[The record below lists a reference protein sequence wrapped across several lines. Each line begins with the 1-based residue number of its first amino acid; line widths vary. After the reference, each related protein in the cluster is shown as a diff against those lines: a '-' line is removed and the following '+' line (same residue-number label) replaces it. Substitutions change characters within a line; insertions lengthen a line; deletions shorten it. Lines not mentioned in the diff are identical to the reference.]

1 MKKKIHPGN
10 NDLNILSL
18 FNDFQISLKVGLY
31 SGCDSDVTDL
41 QCRFQHRYPITAT
54 THVITKQHELK
65 TIVATRQKGNDFAMS
80 IASPSQQFHCSSH
93 PEYKSP
99 CIVLNV
105 K

>member
-1 MKKKIHPGN
+1 MTKKIHPGN

-18 FNDFQISLKVGLY
+18 FNGFQISLKVGLY

-65 TIVATRQKGNDFAMS
+65 TIVATRQKGNDFAMLVVSLLHPNNFIARRTPS
-80 IASPSQQFHCSSH
+80 INP
-93 PEYKSP
+93 P
-99 CIVLNV
+99 VLF
-105 K
+105 